1 MEVVEDLPIDMQCH
15 VVGMPRDW
23 VRTLRCVAK
32 AAVTY
37 LATHPE
43 PGH

>member
-1 MEVVEDLPIDMQCH
+1 MAVVEDLPVDMQCH

-23 VRTLRCVAK
+23 VRTLRRVGN
-32 AAVTY
+32 AVVSY